1 MTSALENAVRRL
13 GQQTF
18 HPGVALSLHGP
29 GGETHLAAGNLTV
42 DTPCHFASVTKL
54 MVATV
59 LHQLAAEGLDL
70 DAPFTSVLP
79 MTGALVVDGQDLTAE
94 ITIRQLMAHVSGLP
108 DYFSSS
114 TPKTG
119 LMGALMRGEDRAWTR
134 TEAVEMARAMR
145 PVGKPGQRAQAQYA
159 DTNYQILD
167 GVIEAVAGAP
177 IGEVLN
183 QRIFQPLGLQ
193 QTWLYT
199 DPADIRPAPLRY
211 RQASLHIPQAMAS
224 FRGDGGLVTT
234 SREGLVFLRA
244 LWSGRFGETG
254 WLTGGPFRPLF
265 FPVTYG
271 TGVMRF
277 ALPRWMTGFRRFP
290 ALYGHSGHSGTALFH
305 APETGVSIAATVNQ
319 IDRPGTVFRLMLK
332 AL

>member
-1 MTSALENAVRRL
+1 MTSAMEAAVQRL
-13 GQQTF
+13 AQAPF

-29 GGETHLAAGNLTV
+29 DGETHLAAGNLTV
-42 DTPCHFASVTKL
+42 DTPCFFASATKL

-70 DAPFTSVLP
+70 DAPFASVLP
-79 MTGALVVDGQDLTAE
+79 MSRVLMVDGQDLTPQ
-94 ITIRQLMAHVSGLP
+94 ITIRHLMAHVSGLP
-108 DYFSSS
+108 DYFNSAK
-114 TPKTG
+114 PKTG
-119 LMGALMRGEDRAWTR
+119 LMGALMRGEDRAWSR
-134 TEAVEMARAMR
+134 DDAIDMARAMR
-145 PVGKPGQRAQAQYA
+145 PVGKPGHMARAHYA

-167 GVIEAVAGAP
+167 GVIEAVTGAS
-177 IGEVLN
+177 IAEVLDR
-183 QRIFQPLGLQ
+183 RIFQPLGLQ
-193 QTWLYT
+193 QTWLYA
-199 DPADIRPAPLRY
+199 DPGDTRSAPLRY
-211 RQASLHIPQAMAS
+211 RQAGLSIPQAMAS

-234 SREGLVFLRA
+234 TREGLMFLRA
-244 LWSGRFGETG
+244 LWSGRFGDTG

-271 TGVMRF
+271 DGVMRF

-290 ALYGHSGHSGTALFH
+290 ALYGHSGHSGTVLFH

-319 IDRPGTVFRLMLK
+319 IDRPGTVFRLILK